1 MASGLAAPVDLRG
14 PLELEG
20 VAAAWLAKA
29 EALPVDVAVAA
40 EVGARRCGMD
50 SGCNGGNCRSLA
62 RTAIGRPAG
71 SRASMLSGA
80 PPRERPIDASH
91 RQARHGE
98 GAHQAGTRRPR
109 RQHTRAYSDPR
120 TRASPATSGGARV
133 PRLFRECVIIG
144 VHRPVWMK
152 RLPPVDLDDAAEGFA
167 GSADRNPRREPPLFA
182 SIVSRRSCHLMKCD
196 FVRLSRRP
204 ARVVRRDEV
213 SRPS

>member
-1 MASGLAAPVDLRG
+1 MRDGLRLQWGQLPKLGPDRDRETGRVPCVDAERRPSEGTTYRRIAPASAARG
-14 PLELEG
+14 
-20 VAAAWLAKA
+20 
-29 EALPVDVAVAA
+29 
-40 EVGARRCGMD
+40 
-50 SGCNGGNCRSLA
+50 
-62 RTAIGRPAG
+62 GRPP
-71 SRASMLSGA
+71 SS
-80 PPRERPIDASH
+80 
-91 RQARHGE
+91 
-98 GAHQAGTRRPR
+98 TRRPR

-120 TRASPATSGGARV
+120 TRASPATSGGARA

-152 RLPPVDLDDAAEGFA
+152 RLPPVYLDDAAEGFA